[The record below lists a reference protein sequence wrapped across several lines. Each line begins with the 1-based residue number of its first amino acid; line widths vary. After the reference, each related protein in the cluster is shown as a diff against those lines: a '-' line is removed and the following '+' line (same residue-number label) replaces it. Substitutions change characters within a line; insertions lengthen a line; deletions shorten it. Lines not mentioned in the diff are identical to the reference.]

1 MIPRQ
6 TACMRTSHTTPHV
19 RPSLFTSRRQPLG
32 ATHGKSNSEAILA
45 SSTHVGSRSLIHI
58 FHVCARGSTLM
69 DRPNKLQRLEQFRRR
84 VPHVSASAL
93 SKILA
98 EVEASGVPELHS
110 RDDMRDARHSMA
122 TRLTPYGA
130 VLQDMQLVPKAPH
143 GPIRLLYLHP
153 LAMLYT
159 AFAHADG
166 FSQFFKS
173 RLAEH
178 PPSPRVPW
186 SLILYSDEITPG
198 NVLAP
203 TTAERFRQSI

>member
-1 MIPRQ
+1 
-6 TACMRTSHTTPHV
+6 
-19 RPSLFTSRRQPLG
+19 
-32 ATHGKSNSEAILA
+32 
-45 SSTHVGSRSLIHI
+45 
-58 FHVCARGSTLM
+58 M

-84 VPHVSASAL
+84 VPHGSASAL

-98 EVEASGVPELHS
+98 EVEASGVPELQS
-110 RDDMRDARHSMA
+110 RDDIRDARDAMA

-203 TTAERFRQSI
+203 DNRRKIQAVYMSFMEFAPPGHLSDDVQCTSGLAKALGLDRDFLPDDLDAR